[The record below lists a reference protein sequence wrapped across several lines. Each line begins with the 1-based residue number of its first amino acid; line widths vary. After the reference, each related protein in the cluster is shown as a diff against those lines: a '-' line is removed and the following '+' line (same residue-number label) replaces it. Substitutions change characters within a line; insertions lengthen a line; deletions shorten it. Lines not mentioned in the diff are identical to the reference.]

1 MPKPRND
8 PSQRDQFKSNTE
20 KNVLRIL
27 HLVSVAD
34 SQSIPL
40 ELALSLRKRDPGS
53 RVAGFYAQGDHLED
67 HDRREVAVLGAKGSF
82 DFPAIGRLRRLLVSQ
97 APDIVHLHHA
107 VSAFWCTLVAL
118 TVRPMPILVKTEH
131 NDHRRQRWHQG
142 AVNVIIYPFM
152 RAIVCNSD
160 ATLASFSRLERWLA
174 GTRAL
179 RIHNGMN
186 LRQVRSKAA
195 RTTGGDHVIR
205 IGHVGRLVAQ
215 KNQAR
220 MIEGLAIARAVTGRD
235 LRLEIVGNGPLM
247 DDLVRTAHAFGV
259 SDAVVFT
266 GALTRVAVYERLGQ
280 WDAFVMPSEFEG
292 FCNALVEAM
301 AAGLPVAVSDI
312 DTLREVAGE
321 GALRFDP
328 YDPEAI
334 GAAMAALV
342 GLPRRS
348 NRFVERYDMVHTIA
362 RHMALYEALVAGR
375 PPFAAARPPLARR
388 DVPGE

>member
-1 MPKPRND
+1 MK
-8 PSQRDQFKSNTE
+8 
-20 KNVLRIL
+20 IL

-53 RVAGFYAQGDHLED
+53 IVAGFYARGDHPVD
-67 HDRREVAVLGAKGSF
+67 HDRREVAILGATGPF
-82 DFPAIGRLRRLLVSQ
+82 DIAAVVRLRNLVASHS
-97 APDIVHLHHA
+97 PDIVHVHHA
-107 VSAFWCTLVAL
+107 VSAFWCALVAL
-118 TVRPMPILVKTEH
+118 TVRPVPILVKTEH
-131 NDHRRQRWHQG
+131 NDHRGQRWHQG
-142 AVNVIIYPFM
+142 AVNLILYPLL

-160 ATLASFSRLERWLA
+160 ATLASFSRIERWLA

-179 RIHNGMN
+179 RIHNGLD
-186 LRQVRSKAA
+186 LRRVRSNAVGA
-195 RTTGGDHVIR
+195 SHADRVVR
-205 IGHVGRLVAQ
+205 IGHVGRLVSQ

-220 MIEGLAIARAVTGRD
+220 MIDGLAVARAATGRD

-247 DDLVRTAHAFGV
+247 DDLAQTAHAAGV
-259 SDAVVFT
+259 AEAVTFT
-266 GALTRVAVYERLGQ
+266 GALTREAVYERLGQ

-312 DTLREVAGE
+312 ETLREVAGD

-328 YDPEAI
+328 EDPRSI
-334 GAAMAALV
+334 GAAMAELV
-342 GLPRRS
+342 DLPRRP
-348 NRFVERYDMVHTIA
+348 NRFVERYDMAHTVA
-362 RHMALYEALVAGR
+362 RHVALYEKLLAGPGR
-375 PPFAAARPPLARR
+375 LPLAGK

>member
-1 MPKPRND
+1 MPRND
-8 PSQRDQFKSNTE
+8 PSHRDQFKSNAE

-40 ELALSLRKRDPGS
+40 ELALSLRKREPGT
-53 RVAGFYAQGDHLED
+53 VIAGFYAQGDHPVD
-67 HDRREVAVLGAKGSF
+67 HDRREVMILAAKGPF
-82 DFPAIGRLRRLLVSQ
+82 DIAAIARLRSLMASHS
-97 APDIVHLHHA
+97 PDIVHLHHA
-107 VSAFWCTLVAL
+107 VSAFWCALVAL
-118 TVRPMPILVKTEH
+118 TVRPVPILVKTEH
-131 NDHRRQRWHQG
+131 NDHRGQSWHQG
-142 AVNVIIYPFM
+142 AVNLILYPFL

-160 ATLASFSRLERWLA
+160 ATLSSFSRIERWLA
-174 GTRAL
+174 GRRAL
-179 RIHNGMN
+179 RIHNGLN

-195 RTTGGDHVIR
+195 RTMRKDHVIR
-205 IGHVGRLVAQ
+205 MGHVGRLVSQ

-220 MIEGLAIARAVTGRD
+220 MIKGLAIARAVTGRD

-247 DDLVRTAHAFGV
+247 DDLVRTARAAGV
-259 SDAVVFT
+259 ANAVVFT
-266 GALTRVAVYERLGQ
+266 GALTREAVYEKLGQ
-280 WDAFVMPSEFEG
+280 WDAFVMPSKFEG
-292 FCNALVEAM
+292 FCNALIEAM

-328 YDPEAI
+328 YDPQAI
-334 GAAMAALV
+334 GAAMVALV

-348 NRFVERYDMVHTIA
+348 TRFVERYDMAHAVA
-362 RHMALYEALVAGR
+362 RHVALYEALLAGR
-375 PPFAAARPPLARR
+375 SPSVTARLPLVGK